1 MCVFLKY
8 NVPLLRF
15 VSDKDNGN
23 THKLIHIRCF
33 RVFTSE
39 LRALQSTKIEQEMGN
54 SSSHRGKRNVQ
65 HQNERPCRINIG
77 VVGDSGTE
85 ELIEWFDVRFEIASN
100 NAKLSLYPLSLSHY
114 SFDLLF
120 SLNKKKEHAYIDVK
134 KNNHAPIFF
143 RKVAIVII
151 RVRER
156 VNIDKE
162 LCQE

>member
-1 MCVFLKY
+1 
-8 NVPLLRF
+8 
-15 VSDKDNGN
+15 
-23 THKLIHIRCF
+23 
-33 RVFTSE
+33 
-39 LRALQSTKIEQEMGN
+39 MGN

-120 SLNKKKEHAYIDVK
+120 SLNKKKRARVHRREEKQPRTD
-134 KNNHAPIFF
+134 FF
-143 RKVAIVII
+143 
-151 RVRER
+151 
-156 VNIDKE
+156 
-162 LCQE
+162 

>member
-1 MCVFLKY
+1 MPNLDQ
-8 NVPLLRF
+8 NSIRLLNYEISHRRD
-15 VSDKDNGN
+15 SSQTRIME
-23 THKLIHIRCF
+23 THHIRHHIRCF

-39 LRALQSTKIEQEMGN
+39 LRAQQSTKIEQEMGN

-120 SLNKKKEHAYIDVK
+120 SLNKKKRTRVHRLEEKQPRTD
-134 KNNHAPIFF
+134 FF
-143 RKVAIVII
+143 LGKW
-151 RVRER
+151 
-156 VNIDKE
+156 
-162 LCQE
+162 Q